1 MPRTADDI
9 IADAAITAA
18 AAATQMAAATR
29 VREWLANTAPEAIA
43 AAETARERADQA
55 RDAAAAG
62 DVATAE
68 TYMEAAKAALAQ
80 AVSKTTPGAVAA
92 GLGDPK
98 DEWKEC
104 RSTIDRFD
112 KLLVDLRK
120 TGFGVVTALVGA
132 ATFVFTQ
139 SSASTKVGI
148 LCMLI
153 LLIVTLYL
161 IDRIHQVW
169 LLETVQLASELE
181 VRLGYKL
188 TQHLGSEFKGG
199 DATVLGFLLYI
210 VLLCATVAIFWISI
224 PLRTEGIT
232 GGHRMTML
240 AAFAVGLAAM
250 LAALNWNQTFAWVRG
265 CRNWVIARPL
275 RSILLAAAVVAVA
288 FWLIN
293 R

>member
-9 IADAAITAA
+9 IAEAAITAA

-29 VREWLANTAPEAIA
+29 VRDWLTNTAPEAIA
-43 AAETARERADQA
+43 AAETAGERADQA
-55 RDAAAAG
+55 RHAAATG

-68 TYMEAAKAALAQ
+68 TYMEAAKVALAH

-139 SSASTKVGI
+139 SSAATKVGI
-148 LCMLI
+148 FCMLI

-161 IDRIHQVW
+161 IDRVHQVW
-169 LLETVQLASELE
+169 LTETVRVARELE
-181 VRLGYKL
+181 ARLDFKL
-188 TQHLGSEFKGG
+188 TRRISSEFRGG
-199 DATVLGFLLYI
+199 DATILGFLLY
-210 VLLCATVAIFWISI
+210 VALLLATFAIFSI
-224 PLRTEGIT
+224 AFPLRTEGVT

-240 AAFAVGLAAM
+240 GAFAGGFLAM
-250 LAALNWNQTFAWVRG
+250 AAAARWNQTSEFVRRCMTWVR
-265 CRNWVIARPL
+265 ARPL
-275 RSILLAAAVVAVA
+275 RSILLAAAAVAVV
-288 FWLIN
+288 FWLVN